1 LFNLATGSGIQ
12 DDKMPPRMLELE
24 REVGGRMS
32 VPPFESMIGQY
43 YELRG
48 WNPESG
54 HPRQEVLNRL
64 GLEPIEV

>member
-1 LFNLATGSGIQ
+1 
-12 DDKMPPRMLELE
+12 MLELE

-32 VPPFESMIGQY
+32 VPPFDGMIGHY

-54 HPRQEVLNRL
+54 HPRQEILDRL
-64 GLEPIEV
+64 GLQLVEA